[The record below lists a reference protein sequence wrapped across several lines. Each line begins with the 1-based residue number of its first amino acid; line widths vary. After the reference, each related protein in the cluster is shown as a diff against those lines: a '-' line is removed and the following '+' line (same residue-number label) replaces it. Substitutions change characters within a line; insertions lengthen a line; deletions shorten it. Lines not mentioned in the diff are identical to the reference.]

1 MPLYSLD
8 LILYLGTI
16 IDYLFHMKSRLLFF
30 LIFTIGLSCSMNGQ
44 LNDYKYIIVPKKFDS
59 YNIQNKHQTSTTIK
73 HLFNQRGYQAVYDDE
88 LPEDLRKNRCLGLL
102 VNLEDTSSLFSTKTT
117 LVLRDCQSIEIFRT
131 VEGKSKIKE
140 FRPAYTDALK
150 KSFVSFDTLQYKY
163 MPKEE
168 EKEIEGPIT
177 VSFKNDVK
185 TLEEKPKEP
194 MVVQEATTE
203 TQSFKSMEPV
213 PSSMKKADVVAEPI
227 NSDLLY
233 AQPIENGYQL
243 VDSTPKVRLKLVE
256 TSVENVFL
264 VSHGDKNGVVFK
276 KDDKWFFEYAENGEK
291 VLKELNVKF

>member
-8 LILYLGTI
+8 LILYLGTV
-16 IDYLFHMKSRLLFF
+16 IDYLLNMKSRLLFF
-30 LIFTIGLSCSMNGQ
+30 LIFTIGLSSLSYGQ
-44 LNDYKYIIVPKKFDS
+44 LNDYKYIIVPKKFDA
-59 YNIQNKHQTSTTIK
+59 YNIQNKYQTSTTIK
-73 HLFNQRGYQAVYDDE
+73 YLFNQRGYQAVYDDE
-88 LPEDLRKNRCLGLL
+88 LPEDLRKNRCLGLV

-117 LVLRDCQSIEIFRT
+117 LVLRDCRSIEIFRT
-131 VEGKSKIKE
+131 VEGRSKLKE

-163 MPKEE
+163 VPKEE
-168 EKEIEGPIT
+168 NKEVEEPIT

-185 TLEEKPKEP
+185 SLDEKPKKSI
-194 MVVQEATTE
+194 VVQEATTE
-203 TQSFKSMEPV
+203 NQSFKSMEPV
-213 PSSMKKADVVAEPI
+213 ASPIKRADPVVEPI

-243 VDSTPKVRLKLVE
+243 VDSTPKVRLKLME

-276 KDDKWFFEYAENGEK
+276 KDDKWFFEYAENGKK
-291 VLKELNVKF
+291 VVKELNVKF